1 MTKQPPKDFEDWPRE
16 KRLCYDI
23 HGCVRHELGGIE
35 VLQESP
41 LNADDTKQL
50 LNDMLKRMKD
60 ADKMAVELMG
70 IISKKEREGAL

>member
-1 MTKQPPKDFEDWPRE
+1 MTKQPLKDFEDWPRE

-23 HGCVRHELGGIE
+23 RASVRHQLGGIE
-35 VLQESP
+35 VLQESR
-41 LNADDTKQL
+41 LNTDTKQL

-60 ADKMAVELMG
+60 ADKMAAELMG